1 MLTATGRTVLKEDS
15 YKSIALSLVA
25 FSLPL
30 ILSGVLQQLY
40 SWADAFIIGNHE
52 GSVALAAVGATT
64 AIVNFFVNAITG
76 FTLGLSILFAQK
88 HGSGKGEEISP
99 VMSSFLI
106 ILGTLFAILAI
117 LGSAFTKDILLFLD
131 TTEDTITLAGD
142 YLRII
147 FIGIP
152 FLAVYNVYSAG
163 LRALGNSR
171 APFYAVLISSAVNVI
186 LDIIAVVFLGLSVK
200 GAAIATVVSQIAM
213 TIFIIIYSRR
223 YEELRFSTVRNGAGE
238 GVKFGLPPMI
248 QQTISSAGG
257 LVLQNFMNGFGTA
270 TVAAITTAYRVDSI
284 ILLPIIN
291 LGSGI
296 STFTAQSYGAGN
308 KERTKRI
315 MLSGLMLMALVSIV
329 LSLAVIPAGGF
340 LIRLFGASEEAVSIG
355 DAFFRRIASFY
366 IVFGLAT
373 AIRGYLEGIGDVV
386 FSSIAGII
394 SLLCRII
401 LSYLLE
407 PYFGNMVIAYAEMLS
422 WLLMLALYIA
432 RAVRRPKKL
441 S

>member
-1 MLTATGRTVLKEDS
+1 MKRDESS
-15 YKSIALSLVA
+15 YLHIILSLIA

-223 YEELRFSTVRNGAGE
+223 YGELRFSAVRKGTGE

-257 LVLQNFMNGFGTA
+257 LILQTFMNGFGTA

-355 DAFFRRIASFY
+355 DSFFRRIASFY

-373 AIRGYLEGIGDVV
+373 AIRGYIEGIGDVV

-422 WLLMLALYIA
+422 WLLMLVLYIA
-432 RAVRRPKKL
+432 RAVRSPKKL

>member
-1 MLTATGRTVLKEDS
+1 MKRDESGYLH
-15 YKSIALSLVA
+15 IILSLIA

-106 ILGTLFAILAI
+106 ILGTLFTIFAV
-117 LGSAFTKDILLFLD
+117 LGSVFTKDILLFLD

-223 YEELRFSTVRNGAGE
+223 YEELRFSAVRNGAGE

-340 LIRLFGASEEAVSIG
+340 LIRFFGASEEAVSIG
-355 DAFFRRIASFY
+355 DTFFRRIASFY

-373 AIRGYLEGIGDVV
+373 AIRGYIEGIGDVV

-394 SLLCRII
+394 SLLWRII

>member
-1 MLTATGRTVLKEDS
+1 M
-15 YKSIALSLVA
+15 
-25 FSLPL
+25 
-30 ILSGVLQQLY
+30 
-40 SWADAFIIGNHE
+40 
-52 GSVALAAVGATT
+52 
-64 AIVNFFVNAITG
+64 
-76 FTLGLSILFAQK
+76 
-88 HGSGKGEEISP
+88 
-99 VMSSFLI
+99 
-106 ILGTLFAILAI
+106 
-117 LGSAFTKDILLFLD
+117 
-131 TTEDTITLAGD
+131 
-142 YLRII
+142 
-147 FIGIP
+147 
-152 FLAVYNVYSAG
+152 
-163 LRALGNSR
+163 
-171 APFYAVLISSAVNVI
+171 NVI

-223 YEELRFSTVRNGAGE
+223 YGELRFSAVRKGTGE

-373 AIRGYLEGIGDVV
+373 AIRGYIEGIGDVV

-422 WLLMLALYIA
+422 WLLMLVLYIA
-432 RAVRRPKKL
+432 RAVRSPKKL

>member
-1 MLTATGRTVLKEDS
+1 MKRDESS
-15 YKSIALSLVA
+15 YLHIILALIA

-223 YEELRFSTVRNGAGE
+223 YGELRFSAVRKGTGE

-373 AIRGYLEGIGDVV
+373 AIRGYIEGIGDVV

-422 WLLMLALYIA
+422 WLLVLVLYIA
-432 RAVRRPKKL
+432 RAVRSPKKL

>member
-1 MLTATGRTVLKEDS
+1 MKRDESS
-15 YKSIALSLVA
+15 YLHIILSLIA

-223 YEELRFSTVRNGAGE
+223 YGELRFSAVRKGTGE

-257 LVLQNFMNGFGTA
+257 LILQNFMNGFGTA

-373 AIRGYLEGIGDVV
+373 AIRGYIEGIGDVV

-422 WLLMLALYIA
+422 WLLMLVLYIA
-432 RAVRRPKKL
+432 RAVRSPKKL